1 MLGGDGRQVN
11 EEATWP
17 GQVLINAVTGQ
28 VKSVKKHLSGNA
40 TYQDLALIN
49 RILARSR
56 GASKVV
62 VNEFH
67 SGRRVAAEVFVPFYL
82 SKFHQD

>member
-1 MLGGDGRQVN
+1 M
-11 EEATWP
+11 
-17 GQVLINAVTGQ
+17 
-28 VKSVKKHLSGNA
+28 SGNA
-40 TYQDLALIN
+40 TYQELALIN
-49 RILARSR
+49 LILARSR

-67 SGRRVAAEVFVPFYL
+67 SGRRVAADVFVPFSL